1 LLSFAF
7 PCFGALLWRCLK
19 SAQAIVHKH
28 KYKNINININININ
42 KIRNNPPPPPF
53 KGAQALI
60 DLFSLLKERE
70 EITNLRIKI

>member
-1 LLSFAF
+1 
-7 PCFGALLWRCLK
+7 LLWSCLK

-28 KYKNINININININ
+28 KYINININININ
-42 KIRNNPPPPPF
+42 KIRNNLPPPPPPPF
-53 KGAQALI
+53 KRAQALI